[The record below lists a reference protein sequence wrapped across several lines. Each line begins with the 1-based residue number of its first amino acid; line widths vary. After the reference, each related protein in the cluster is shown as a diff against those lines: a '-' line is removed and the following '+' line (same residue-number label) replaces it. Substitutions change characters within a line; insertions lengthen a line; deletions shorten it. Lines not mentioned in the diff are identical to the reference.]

1 MFSHSYNFILILA
14 AQTQH
19 FNCTTFVDQLM
30 IHVPLIKTVVKHQC
44 PIEIEC
50 LPHIPNNLN
59 SLRSYKTNEINF
71 NNISNILIY
80 LNVVNITIMGPFYL
94 LKIFCTKT
102 LKSGLCLTLIQ
113 SAFQD
118 WLHFKCSVAPYGL
131 AGGCILDNAVLEP
144 FPL

>member
-1 MFSHSYNFILILA
+1 
-14 AQTQH
+14 
-19 FNCTTFVDQLM
+19 M
-30 IHVPLIKTVVKHQC
+30 IHVPLIKKVVKHLC

-94 LKIFCTKT
+94 F
-102 LKSGLCLTLIQ
+102 
-113 SAFQD
+113 
-118 WLHFKCSVAPYGL
+118 
-131 AGGCILDNAVLEP
+131 
-144 FPL
+144 